1 MAACKI
7 DPSHGRRPRRRYPPL
22 SQSPQLLSIPQFY
35 FPQLGPQP
43 EVQRAAEERLMAL
56 LGAHPQVT
64 SGVLQMLPV
73 LWL

>member
-1 MAACKI
+1 VCRN
-7 DPSHGRRPRRRYPPL
+7 PSINRRSLSLHLLSPLPPPL

-64 SGVLQMLPV
+64 TMLV
-73 LWL
+73 CN